1 MEEPIFTNACR
12 HIKKHKLN
20 TVFDINKLEGFK
32 IDFLAKIKKKDREKI
47 QINQIKPQILQLK

>member
-20 TVFDINKLEGFK
+20 IVFEINKFDGLK
-32 IDFLAKIKKKDREKI
+32 IDFLAKIKKTG
-47 QINQIKPQILQLK
+47 